1 MIKIL
6 RAALHCFAETF
17 KEVVPV
23 AYSYG
28 YFQKSADFLKSKVAL
43 APEIAIV
50 LGSCLGPFAEEIE
63 DPVVVDYADIPNFLI
78 STVASHAG
86 KLIFGTICGRR
97 VVCMSGRFH
106 SYEGYDF
113 EQLVIPVRVF
123 KLLGVKTMILTN
135 AAGAVNTGYRP
146 GDVMVISDHIK
157 LNGASPLR
165 GPNVEEFGPRFF
177 DVSRMY
183 TPALRKLAL
192 GCAAGTGLRVHEGVY
207 MFFPGPQFETPA
219 EIRAARLL
227 GADAVGMSTV
237 TEALT
242 AAHCAMPLLGLSVMT
257 NMAAGVLDRPLEDGE
272 VDATAKIVAGPFSD
286 YMKKIVAAI

>member
-1 MIKIL
+1 MTYTY
-6 RAALHCFAETF
+6 E
-17 KEVVPV
+17 
-23 AYSYG
+23 
-28 YFQKSADFLKSKVAL
+28 YFQKSADFLKAKVDFV
-43 APEIAIV
+43 PEVAIV
-50 LGSCLGPFAEEIE
+50 LGSCLGPFAQAIQ
-63 DPVVVDYADIPNFLI
+63 DPVEVDYADIPNFLVA
-78 STVASHAG
+78 TVASHAG
-86 KLIFGTICGRR
+86 KLIFGTVAGRK

-113 EQLVIPVRVF
+113 EQLVIPVRVL
-123 KLLGVKTMILTN
+123 KLLGVKAVILTN

-146 GDVMVISDHIK
+146 GDVMILSDHIK

-183 TPALRKLAL
+183 TPELRQLALR
-192 GCAAGTGLRVHEGVY
+192 CAEGSPLRVHEGVY

-219 EIRAARLL
+219 EIRAARIL

-242 AAHCAMPLLGLSVMT
+242 AAHCGMPLLALSVMT
-257 NMAAGVLDRPLEDGE
+257 NMAAGVLDRPLTDTE
-272 VDATAKIVAGPFSD
+272 VDETARRIAVDFSD